1 MSELAVYL
9 AGERAGTL
17 IRKANG
23 NLQFRY
29 RDDYQGPVVSHAM
42 PLQTEAHPHR
52 VCVAVFGGLLLEGEP
67 REVLAQ
73 NLGVSAGNDFA
84 LLADVGGD
92 CAGAI
97 TLVAP
102 ESALPSAPEVKPLSS
117 EDLDDLLRE
126 LPQRPLAA
134 DPKQGIRLSL
144 AGAQPKLP
152 VIIEDDQIGLPLNTA
167 AASTHIIKPEPAR
180 FPGLVDN
187 EAFCMSLARAVELP
201 VAAVHKHTTV
211 SGTPYLLV
219 ERYDRD
225 VTADPIRRLHQEDI
239 CQALG
244 RPSVL
249 KYQAEGGPTFA
260 ETVELLRSVSTVPAR
275 DLPTFWRALVF
286 NWLIGNCDAHGKNF
300 SLLYDGDSPTLA
312 PLYDL
317 VSTRRYPELTTRL
330 AMSIDGASDI
340 EEVEERAWEKLA
352 RAAGYSR
359 RFAADATKTMVE
371 RTVRE
376 ADRLAA
382 DPAHRNT
389 TVELICAGIHER
401 VRLSAAPFAAPRRAG
416 SPRR

>member
-9 AGERAGTL
+9 AGELAGTL

-29 RDDYQGPVVSHAM
+29 RDGYQGPAVSHAM

-52 VCVAVFGGLLLEGEP
+52 ACVAVFGGLLLEGES

-97 TLVAP
+97 TLLAP

-117 EDLDDLLRE
+117 EDLDHILRE

-144 AGAQPKLP
+144 AGAQAKLP
-152 VIIEDDQIGLPLNTA
+152 VILEDGQLGLPLNAA
-167 AASTHIIKPEPAR
+167 AASTHIVKPEPTR

-201 VAAVHKHTTV
+201 VATVHKRATD
-211 SGTPYLLV
+211 SGIPYLLV

-244 RPSVL
+244 RPSDL

-300 SLLYDGDSPTLA
+300 SLLYDGGSPTLA

-317 VSTRRYPELTTRL
+317 VSTRSYPDLTTRL
-330 AMSIDGASDI
+330 AMSIDGAADI
-340 EEVEERAWEKLA
+340 DEVDERAWDKLA
-352 RAAGYSR
+352 GQAGYSR
-359 RFAADATKTMVE
+359 RFTAEATKAMVN
-371 RTVRE
+371 RTARE

-382 DPAHRNT
+382 DPAYGNA
-389 TVELICAGIHER
+389 TVEQICAGIDER
-401 VRLSAAPFAAPRRAG
+401 ARLTAAPFAARRRG
-416 SPRR
+416 RSPRR